1 MWDTESRP
9 RPLWV
14 SAHSARPL
22 RKQAAGKPS
31 LSERNVP
38 ARASWGGRTWKTEL
52 HSASSRARAARGA
65 AVPHRA
71 EGSLTARRGTARLSA
86 LPQRGPADWAPPA
99 RGCSGAR
106 NHRITGLPETER
118 AHQNHRILLLS
129 NAGPPAPRPR
139 VAPSGRSRIRRS
151 SGWGARGRSSI
162 YPPLH
167 PTVSHGR
174 PRSQSTPRARFRD
187 PHPSPLA
194 PRTLPGSWEEAVS
207 SSSTKSPSSS
217 SSLRGAHL
225 REEREAQSTLS
236 ASTPSPA
243 PLPRPR
249 RSPRAHGAR
258 RCRLCAAPRGT
269 SRLGPAR
276 GGRSG
281 TGRSRGGF
289 SPPPAPGTG
298 LRGPRWAEE
307 VRLGCPRASS
317 TCSGAPISSLCS
329 PAQKKKK
336 KKKRSATPRFVLCGT
351 LVPRGSVLQ
360 EREPGNFQG
369 IQD

>member
-1 MWDTESRP
+1 M
-9 RPLWV
+9 
-14 SAHSARPL
+14 
-22 RKQAAGKPS
+22 
-31 LSERNVP
+31 
-38 ARASWGGRTWKTEL
+38 
-52 HSASSRARAARGA
+52 
-65 AVPHRA
+65 
-71 EGSLTARRGTARLSA
+71 
-86 LPQRGPADWAPPA
+86 
-99 RGCSGAR
+99 
-106 NHRITGLPETER
+106 
-118 AHQNHRILLLS
+118 
-129 NAGPPAPRPR
+129 
-139 VAPSGRSRIRRS
+139 
-151 SGWGARGRSSI
+151 
-162 YPPLH
+162 
-167 PTVSHGR
+167 
-174 PRSQSTPRARFRD
+174 
-187 PHPSPLA
+187 
-194 PRTLPGSWEEAVS
+194 S

-276 GGRSG
+276 GG
-281 TGRSRGGF
+281 
-289 SPPPAPGTG
+289 
-298 LRGPRWAEE
+298 AERDGAE
-307 VRLGCPRASS
+307 PWRIQPASS
-317 TCSGAPISSLCS
+317 PRYRAARAALGGGGAARLSPSILDVLRCSYFFSLQ
-329 PAQKKKK
+329 PRTKKK